1 MPVPDT
7 VYLSTPTD
15 TSTSALGVAGEI
27 RQHIDADLGMQYY
40 KVVKNT
46 SGSTIDAGKLCA
58 FASGS
63 AINVGLGAEDT
74 LAPACAG
81 VAVVSIAN
89 NSYGWVVCRGQVKC
103 DSTGATTATE
113 YVRPAA
119 SGEVSSDAAA
129 SSDTE
134 AAQMIGVW
142 VEAGAATALRT
153 ANITIS

>member
-1 MPVPDT
+1 MPVPDM
-7 VYLSTPTD
+7 VYLTTPSD
-15 TSTSALGVAGEI
+15 TSSTAPGVTGEI
-27 RQHIDADLGMQYY
+27 RQHIDATLGMQYY
-40 KVVKNT
+40 KLVKNT
-46 SGSTIDAGKLCA
+46 SGSAIAAGKLCI

-63 AINVGLGAEDT
+63 AINVGLSAATT

-81 VAVVSIAN
+81 IAVVEIPDAY
-89 NSYGWVVCRGQVKC
+89 YGWVCCRGQVKC

-142 VEAGAATALRT
+142 VEAGDATALRT